1 MILRYFITFIIAVVS
16 TAGFAQNSARYKGKN
31 ISVPKDSTVTI
42 KIDSPKIIDANIMF
56 CHVKNPDNSSKFDIE
71 FCDSTT
77 TVGYKLSFTWTKAKY
92 SAFEDD
98 RIIQVNIVDILND
111 SIVGRVEIDDSKIAD
126 LYRGNNQLSIS
137 GNFHSGLNIY
147 LNKKISLAKLPWKK
161 NLKLFQF
168 YSDIG
173 STIKIFRAN
182 VIKDNTPELETNL
195 TIEDI
200 RRVVR
205 YSNDSIVGIYRYLD
219 RENNPKLAVP
229 GGKYTLAILPARDGN
244 YDIIY
249 IEGAK
254 TYKKC
259 WHTGMLKG
267 TLIPTIFTGNY
278 TGTWVDATLKPI
290 TDDVYVTLENSAI
303 LCFKFPVYKSQ
314 LRFSKVTPAQF

>member
-1 MILRYFITFIIAVVS
+1 MSLRYFIIVIITVVS
-16 TAGFAQNSARYKGKN
+16 TVCFAQNSASYKEKN

-42 KIDSPKIIDANIMF
+42 KIDSPKVIDANILF
-56 CHVKNPDNSSKFDIE
+56 CHVKNPDNSSQFDII
-71 FCDSTT
+71 FCDN
-77 TVGYKLSFTWTKAKY
+77 TVTDGYKLSFTWNKAKY
-92 SAFEDD
+92 ASFEDD
-98 RIIQVNIVDILND
+98 RIMQVNIIDIHQD
-111 SIVGRVEIDDSKIAD
+111 SIVDRAEINCANIAD

-147 LNKKISLAKLPWKK
+147 LNKRITLAKLPWKK
-161 NLKLFQF
+161 NLRLFQF
-168 YSDIG
+168 CSGIG
-173 STIKIFRAN
+173 SIIKIFKAN
-182 VIKDNTPELETNL
+182 IIKDNTPELETGL

-205 YSNDSIVGIYRYLD
+205 YSNDSIVGVYRYLD

-249 IEGAK
+249 IDGAK

-267 TLIPTIFTGNY
+267 RLLKTIFVNHF
-278 TGTWVDATLKPI
+278 D
-290 TDDVYVTLENSAI
+290 LEWYNSKMDLMKDETFASLQMLEI
-303 LCFKFPVYKSQ
+303 FEVNFPLYKAKM
-314 LRFSKVTPAQF
+314 RFSRVKDF

>member
-42 KIDSPKIIDANIMF
+42 KLDSPKIIDANIMF

-77 TVGYKLSFTWTKAKY
+77 TDGYKLSFTWTKAKY

-98 RIIQVNIVDILND
+98 RIMQVNIVDILND

-137 GNFHSGLNIY
+137 GNFYSGLNIY
-147 LNKKISLAKLPWKK
+147 LNKKISLAKLPWEK
-161 NLKLFQF
+161 NLKLFQV

-173 STIKIFRAN
+173 STVKIFRAN

-259 WHTGMLKG
+259 WRTGMLKG
-267 TLIPTIFTGNY
+267 RLLKTIFINHF
-278 TGTWVDATLKPI
+278 D
-290 TDDVYVTLENSAI
+290 LEWYNSKMDLMKDETFASLQMLEVLEI
-303 LCFKFPVYKSQ
+303 NFPLYKAKM
-314 LRFSKVTPAQF
+314 RFSRVKDF

>member
-1 MILRYFITFIIAVVS
+1 MILRYFITFIIAVVF

-77 TVGYKLSFTWTKAKY
+77 TDGYKLSFTWTKAKY

-98 RIIQVNIVDILND
+98 RIMQVNIVDILND

-137 GNFHSGLNIY
+137 GNFYSGLNIY

-267 TLIPTIFTGNY
+267 RLLKTIFINHF
-278 TGTWVDATLKPI
+278 D
-290 TDDVYVTLENSAI
+290 LEWYNSKMDLMKDETFASLQMLEVLEI
-303 LCFKFPVYKSQ
+303 NFPLYKAKM
-314 LRFSKVTPAQF
+314 RFSRVKDF